1 MPPGLAT
8 TVLSSTVAFAKKC
21 AWIATPLRWGSEAS
35 DASCPAIVLCSIS
48 HSEWSRQMIPTPCA
62 PSTSLSRIAPIDI
75 SPIVIPRSDVSPTRL
90 CSTSTID
97 MCVTI
102 PSRTPTIVQRSTMLI
117 SLSIE
122 NEMSMPCTHGPAG
135 LETVQPSII
144 TLARRTW
151 MPSSSEPTTCTFS
164 SITWCASSMS
174 MPFSPPCTV
183 TSRSVTW
190 SARITMPPLTMPPTS
205 VCACRI
211 TSGPCTVPC
220 RCTVGGRTL

>member
-1 MPPGLAT
+1 
-8 TVLSSTVAFAKKC
+8 
-21 AWIATPLRWGSEAS
+21 
-35 DASCPAIVLCSIS
+35 
-48 HSEWSRQMIPTPCA
+48 MIPTPCA
-62 PSTSLSRIAPIDI
+62 PSTSLSRIEPIDI
-75 SPIVIPRSDVSPTRL
+75 SPIVIPRSEVSPMRL

-164 SITWCASSMS
+164 SIDVVRVLDVDAVLASVHGDVAQRDVVGANDDAAVDDAADERLRV
-174 MPFSPPCTV
+174 PDHE
-183 TSRSVTW
+183 R
-190 SARITMPPLTMPPTS
+190 PLHGA
-205 VCACRI
+205 VQVHGRRADA
-211 TSGPCTVPC
+211 
-220 RCTVGGRTL
+220 VGGADAAGEERPRRPRPP